1 MPSARWEGRVRISHQ
16 LFGGLLLE
24 KVMNWLDKAESRFGN
39 LAVPHLLRYVAALNG
54 LVFVLC
60 QVKPPFIK
68 ALELDPAAVLQGE
81 VWRLVSHLFIPL
93 FGGLLPSWLGAV
105 FYLLFLVWLG
115 DGLEEAMGVFRLNV
129 YYLLG
134 AVGTTAAGFLVGD
147 GAGGFLLNNSLLFA
161 FAWHYPA
168 MQVYMFFII
177 PLRVKWL
184 AIFDAVILALS
195 FVRSGWGY
203 RVGVVV
209 ARANFLIFYGPA
221 WIASR
226 GRQRVA
232 ASRRKQFTEAIEPVE
247 TLHKCY
253 VCGQTEVSSPELE
266 FRVSVDGNT
275 YCERHLQG
283 RSA

>member
-1 MPSARWEGRVRISHQ
+1 V
-16 LFGGLLLE
+16 
-24 KVMNWLDKAESRFGN
+24 
-39 LAVPHLLRYVAALNG
+39 
-54 LVFVLC
+54 
-60 QVKPPFIK
+60 
-68 ALELDPAAVLQGE
+68 
-81 VWRLVSHLFIPL
+81 
-93 FGGLLPSWLGAV
+93 LPSWLGAV

-147 GAGGFLLNNSLLFA
+147 GTGGFLLNNSLLFA

-209 ARANFLIFYGPA
+209 ALANFLIFFGPA

-232 ASRRKQFTEAIEPVE
+232 ASRRKQFIEAIEPVE